1 MIFRLKLFFY
11 MIIGS
16 LVSLLNI
23 WRIKSKLKLTHGL
36 FNLNCKDSN
45 QLIILGTSSSINE
58 IPPKAWSEMRKAT
71 TVGINYFLFNDFVPD
86 IIQLEIKQGEDKDYF
101 DNLLK
106 ILNSREADFK
116 HSVLLIKSNYDL
128 SNQELK
134 KKLAFM
140 KMIPDGLKKN
150 LRFCVDFPIPAATLK
165 QYKTALRIM
174 NSCGLFKRK
183 DLFFTPHLRAS
194 IGLTTALGFKYN
206 FTEIIYGGI
215 DLNHKK
221 TFYDS
226 EALQK
231 NYGIILNQKQIEG
244 PHLTNDTSYSE
255 LTIVDVLYLLKKELK
270 APNVFSVL
278 SDKSALRKIMP
289 HKQF

>member
-23 WRIKSKLKLTHGL
+23 WRIKRKLKLTHGL

-45 QLIILGTSSSINE
+45 QLIILGTSNSINE
-58 IPPKAWSEMRKAT
+58 IPPKDWSEIEKAT

-86 IIQLEIKQGEDKDYF
+86 IIQLEIKQGEDKNYF

-106 ILNSREADFK
+106 IMKSRETAFEN
-116 HSVLLIKSNYDL
+116 SILLIKSNYAR
-128 SNQELK
+128 SNQDLK
-134 KKLAFM
+134 KKIAFL
-140 KMIPDGLKKN
+140 KMIPDRLKKN

-174 NSCGLFKRK
+174 NSCGFFKRK

-194 IGLTTALGFKYN
+194 IGLTTVLGFKYN
-206 FTEIIYGGI
+206 FKEIIYAGI
-215 DLNHKK
+215 DLYHRK
-221 TFYDS
+221 TFYDTKAMY
-226 EALQK
+226 E
-231 NYGIILNQKQIEG
+231 NYKIEINPEHTEG
-244 PHLTNDTSYSE
+244 PHLTNDENYSE
-255 LTIVDVLYLLKKELK
+255 LTIVEILNLLKDELEASK
-270 APNVFSVL
+270 VLSVL